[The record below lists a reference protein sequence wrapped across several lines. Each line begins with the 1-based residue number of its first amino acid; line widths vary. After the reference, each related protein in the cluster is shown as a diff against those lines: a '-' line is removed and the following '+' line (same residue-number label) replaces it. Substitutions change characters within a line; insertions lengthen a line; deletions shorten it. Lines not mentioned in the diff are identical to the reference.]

1 MLKPLLSRFQA
12 FNFANSLRS
21 VPDFVSHVEST
32 KIPQI
37 MTAERDFWPG
47 LASQAERRFA
57 RRNIVLEDV
66 GITAATLDRYY
77 VAANRLAPVLDQIAS
92 EYELDE
98 AIAEWVQ
105 AEFEDGTPLHL
116 VADALSGLHHF
127 EP

>member
-1 MLKPLLSRFQA
+1 
-12 FNFANSLRS
+12 
-21 VPDFVSHVEST
+21 
-32 KIPQI
+32 